1 MHHATTALPTLARRA
16 LRLAATSLLPLL
28 LWLAPPAAHAGPLV
42 FAPFSGSGNAV
53 LFDPISGDGGW
64 VGSIEQ
70 FPEPGLANPLSLVS
84 VVTFNYDALAMTLSG
99 QFEFTRSSDLGATL
113 FGTVAGTTADADL
126 FANGGQLAL
135 DYTILGGTGDFIA
148 STGFGLSFLNFNPA
162 GSPDNYSEEGLLAFA
177 VPEPGTLPL
186 LAGAL
191 LGLGLMGRL
200 RRRVRQPG

>member
-84 VVTFNYDALAMTLSG
+84 VVTFNYDAQAMTLSG

-113 FGTVAGTTADADL
+113 FGTVAGATADADL
-126 FANGGQLAL
+126 FTSGGQLSL